1 MAKRIENANRI
12 FDEKSGTLSRKLG
25 NNSTESRFTTINCKH
40 NVLKRDEVHDGCFSS
55 LQSTNEQRGGKIEST
70 KYADVE
76 SGIRYKKCPNKRSI
90 AILQAKFGKLFRT
103 GALGGNA
110 WTTAE
115 TLSETCRLVHA
126 HHFPT
131 QGSSTIEDKG
141 TVSQVPDCAVQN
153 GKTMLYNN
161 NSILVDAFDKSGR
174 SRIGTFIGFEIL
186 KDSDPIELTSYI
198 ESVAKFG
205 FNHIIIIGEIY
216 SGIVFLDCYGR
227 VFVWE
232 DEGQMVFPLGNSPE
246 EASKRSTTKEED
258 ELAWFV
264 ENGNVY
270 EYIKKPQRKYAKSC
284 YGDMY
289 I

>member
-131 QGSSTIEDKG
+131 Q
-141 TVSQVPDCAVQN
+141 
-153 GKTMLYNN
+153 
-161 NSILVDAFDKSGR
+161 
-174 SRIGTFIGFEIL
+174 
-186 KDSDPIELTSYI
+186 
-198 ESVAKFG
+198 
-205 FNHIIIIGEIY
+205 
-216 SGIVFLDCYGR
+216 DCYGR

-270 EYIKKPQRKYAKSC
+270 EYIKKPQP
-284 YGDMY
+284 
-289 I
+289 